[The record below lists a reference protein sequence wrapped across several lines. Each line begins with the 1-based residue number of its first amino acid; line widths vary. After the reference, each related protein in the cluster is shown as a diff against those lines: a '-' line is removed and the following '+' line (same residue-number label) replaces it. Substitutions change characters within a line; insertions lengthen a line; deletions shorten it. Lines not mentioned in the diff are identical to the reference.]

1 MLKAR
6 IILFIIFLL
15 LNLSSG
21 ISQQTKENKN
31 ILILLSFSP
40 STPAYKFFMDEIR
53 QKLSQEYGN
62 SYTLHIEYLETERYP
77 EGKYP
82 KERFDLY
89 NERYRK
95 INLDMLIC
103 IGVNVIS
110 PIKQNADSYLLNL
123 PTISLDYDFSE
134 FGYYGDFTLNNQT
147 AVIALKLDFAAT
159 LSNALSLFPKT
170 SSIYFI
176 SGVARFDNQLS
187 AISEQAAE
195 KIKGNRNIT
204 FIKDTS
210 MDDIIKLV
218 HSLPENSLV
227 FVTSFIMDKKLVP
240 YYNPDAIRII
250 SRETNAPVFHYNN
263 LGVGNGSIGGYILSF
278 NKTGQQIG
286 ESAIKILKGTNPN
299 SIKVTEKDYYDHIYD
314 WRELKRF
321 NLINSKLI
329 PKESTILFEEVTFW
343 SKYKWMFGVAL
354 LFLILQSA
362 FIANL
367 IRLNRKQKSM
377 TKQVKE
383 TENMYRDLLH
393 EDRSLRLGQLT
404 ASLSH
409 ELNQPLTAIQYSA
422 QAGMRF
428 LKSGDLDPKQT
439 EEIFRNII
447 EDNKRAAGIISSIRS
462 MMKIETRE
470 MQTVNLNSL
479 IEEIINIF
487 HAEASDQHIQI
498 RFRPHDDPVY
508 VFGDNIQIQQVILNF
523 MSNAAIAMEKTNSE
537 NKILEVDQ
545 FVENGSVTVSVRDS
559 GPGIDETIK
568 EKVFNPFVTSRKS
581 GLGIGLAISKSII
594 EKHKGEIWADN
605 IKDGGAEFSFRL
617 KVVKDEK

>member
-21 ISQQTKENKN
+21 ISQQTNENKN

-40 STPAYKFFMDEIR
+40 STPAYKFFIDEIR
-53 QKLSQEYGN
+53 QKLSQEFGD
-62 SYTLHIEYLETERYP
+62 SYTLYMEYLETEKYP

-95 INLDMLIC
+95 VKLDLLIC
-103 IGVNVIS
+103 IGVNVII

-134 FGYYGDFTLNNQT
+134 FGYRGDFTLNNRT

-250 SRETNAPVFHYNN
+250 SRESNAPVFHYNN
-263 LGVGNGSIGGYILSF
+263 LGVGNGSVGGYILSF
-278 NKTGQQIG
+278 NKVGQQIG

-299 SIKVTEKDYYDHIYD
+299 SIKVTEKDYYEYLFD

-321 NLINSKLI
+321 NLINSELI
-329 PKESTILFEEVTFW
+329 PKESTILFEEITFW
-343 SKYKWMFGVAL
+343 GKYKWILGVAL
-354 LFLILQSA
+354 LLLILLSA
-362 FIANL
+362 LIANL
-367 IRLNRKQKSM
+367 IRLNRKQKAV

-383 TENMYRDLLH
+383 TETMYRDLLH

-409 ELNQPLTAIQYSA
+409 ELNQPLTAILYSA

-428 LKSGDLDPKQT
+428 LKSGALDSKQT
-439 EEIFRNII
+439 EEILGNII

-470 MQTVNLNSL
+470 METENLNSL
-479 IEEIINIF
+479 IGETINIF
-487 HAEASDQHIQI
+487 HAEALHQHIQI
-498 RFRPHDDPVY
+498 KRGLQDDPVY
-508 VFGDNIQIQQVILNF
+508 VLGDKIQLQQIILNF
-523 MSNAAIAMEKTNSE
+523 MSNATAAMQKNDSE
-537 NKILEVDQ
+537 NKILGISQ
-545 FVENGSVTVSVRDS
+545 LVENGSVTVSVRDS
-559 GPGIDETIK
+559 GPGIDATIK
-568 EKVFNPFVTSRKS
+568 DKLFKPFVTSRKS

-594 EKHKGEIWADN
+594 EKHKGEIWANN
-605 IKDGGAEFSFRL
+605 IKDGGAEFSFKL
-617 KVVKDEK
+617 KVIKDE